1 MAHMLD
7 NPVWSALISC
17 NKELCEG
24 VDGVKYFA
32 SDVSP
37 FVGFE
42 TPLSQALELLHDLVP
57 AKRILGVVSP
67 AALVVPGEWQ
77 VVQQMHALQMVQ
89 EAATG
94 DAVGEQQL
102 VPLGPEHV
110 PAMLALTKST
120 NPGPFASNTIAF
132 GHYAGIFD
140 GNELVSM
147 AGQRLHPE
155 PYAEISAVCTHPDY
169 LGRGYARQLLQ
180 HQAQR
185 IRAAAGIPFLHVRA
199 DNTGAIKLY
208 HSLGF
213 ATRKEMNIYIIQKAP
228 ASTQPEA
235 EG

>member
-1 MAHMLD
+1 M
-7 NPVWSALISC
+7 ITG
-17 NKELCEG
+17 NKGLSEG
-24 VDGVKYFA
+24 VEGVQYFA

-42 TPLSQALELLHDLVP
+42 TLSLQALGLLHDLVP
-57 AKRILGVVSP
+57 AKRMLGVVSP
-67 AALVVPGEWQ
+67 TALVFPGQWQ

-89 EAATG
+89 ETATG

-169 LGRGYARQLLQ
+169 LARGYARQLLQ
-180 HQAQR
+180 YQAQR
-185 IRAAAGIPFLHVRA
+185 IRAAAGIPFLHVKA

-208 HSLGF
+208 QSLGF
-213 ATRKEMNIYIIQKAP
+213 RTRKEMSIYIIRKAP
-228 ASTQPEA
+228 AATQPE
-235 EG
+235 GQ